1 MDSFP
6 LDGRFVASLFTQLQI
21 HSVSIPISDHSIF
34 FSVII
39 SEISANQG

>member
-6 LDGRFVASLFTQLQI
+6 LDGRSVASLFTYLATSSF
-21 HSVSIPISDHSIF
+21 SVDSNLGPQYV

-39 SEISANQG
+39 SEISTN